1 LDDEMTDRLRAM
13 QRVLKVQTQLHRL
26 AQWKLT
32 GLERQADTLNSRQ
45 QHLLRF
51 LDEEGSYTA
60 LFGEA
65 LMRRLR
71 GIGEDKAKVLAAKR
85 EQADQTIEESRR
97 LGRMQN
103 MVDDLGDEARVEA
116 DRDDLRDILEL
127 LNHRRNASPR

>member
-1 LDDEMTDRLRAM
+1 MTDRLRAM
-13 QRVLKVQTQLHRL
+13 QRVLKVQTQLYRL

-32 GLERQADTLNSRQ
+32 GLERKEDALSDRQ

-71 GIGEDKAKVLAAKR
+71 NVGEEKTKVLAAKQ
-85 EQADQTIEESRR
+85 EQANQTLEESRR
-97 LGRMQN
+97 LGRMRN
-103 MVDDLGDEARVEA
+103 MVEDLGEEARIET
-116 DRDDLRDILEL
+116 DREDLRDILEL
-127 LNHRRNASPR
+127 LNHQRNASPR

>member
-1 LDDEMTDRLRAM
+1 MTDRLRAM

-32 GLERQADTLNSRQ
+32 GLERKEDALSDRQ

-71 GIGEDKAKVLAAKR
+71 NVGEEKTKVLAAKQ
-85 EQADQTIEESRR
+85 EQANQTLEESRR
-97 LGRMQN
+97 LGRMRN
-103 MVDDLGDEARVEA
+103 MVEDLGEEARIET
-116 DRDDLRDILEL
+116 DREDLRDILEL
-127 LNHRRNASPR
+127 LNHQRNASPR